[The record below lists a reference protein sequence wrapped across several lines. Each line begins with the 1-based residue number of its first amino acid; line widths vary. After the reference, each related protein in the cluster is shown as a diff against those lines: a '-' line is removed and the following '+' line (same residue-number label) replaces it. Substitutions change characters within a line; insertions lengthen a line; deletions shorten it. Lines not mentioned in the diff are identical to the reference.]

1 MHVRRRIGL
10 RPEWQARR
18 PVLSNHSLP
27 TRQPR
32 KCKIH
37 LTYSPT
43 TFRSRTIKSN
53 PFEKPRLEIFFPRRN
68 SSQLCSPLALF
79 VRCSHSSRRVV
90 QPPLREGAELTWSSS
105 PQEAHP
111 EVGDPRRDQ
120 AALGSRTVLASAEF
134 MRPPGGTGR
143 RPGHQNDLIGKK
155 PFGTP
160 VK

>member
-1 MHVRRRIGL
+1 MRWA
-10 RPEWQARR
+10 WQARR

-27 TRQPR
+27 IRQPR
-32 KCKIH
+32 KCKID

-43 TFRSRTIKSN
+43 TFRSRAIKSN
-53 PFEKPRLEIFFPRRN
+53 LFEKPRPEIFFPRRN
-68 SSQLCSPLALF
+68 SCQLCSPLALF
-79 VRCSHSSRRVV
+79 VRCSHSSTRVV

-143 RPGHQNDLIGKK
+143 RAGHQNELIGKK
-155 PFGTP
+155 ILWGPS
-160 VK
+160 